1 MNFTLIVIMAL
12 FILLPAVLSAIDTIE
27 ESENRARNFI
37 ILIAILCTTLV
48 IVTGLLGYF
57 GKL

>member
-1 MNFTLIVIMAL
+1 MAL
-12 FILLPAVLSAIDTIE
+12 FILLPAIFSVTDAIE
-27 ESENRARNFI
+27 ESENRARDSI

>member
-1 MNFTLIVIMAL
+1 MAL

-37 ILIAILCTTLV
+37 ILIAILCITLV

-57 GKL
+57 GNL